1 MADPANGS
9 AEGLRLMR
17 LGWMMAETHGR
28 YRLGDDPRLRPM
40 ARTESH
46 RHVLPLNIE
55 RSPAEQRIEAERVL
69 TAVAAEQQCD
79 LLAGKDLGF
88 DATDLPN
95 SMECKASDYMRSLA
109 VQLRDARKEN
119 RGSETLRLLDEMDRL
134 FYLWDCA
141 IQDNLATGPY
151 GRSSAYQLG
160 RGIAET
166 YWALNPEADASR
178 DDSWAHLLVERFNA
192 LAALLRRSAALL
204 PELAAEALTATL
216 EQWRGVAEDVTR
228 QEESSRSLLPR
239 MPRSTVDRGEATTV
253 LGQQAGVW
261 RDLLLSGSDPTRL
274 VATDQTWLRARRLGP
289 LFKSFLP
296 EIVGLLLGLLLI
308 GGAVL
313 LVVLGEPLIPKALGA
328 TLAAV
333 LGAFGVTSS
342 SFFART
348 KAGGL
353 ELLERLRRK
362 VKGDAL
368 IAAATYLPQTY
379 SRRDKSVRQS
389 ASAGSG
395 RHLGPDMKYNSA
407 STMLETATGG
417 GVRSP
422 MASGGRR
429 RVRGED

>member
-1 MADPANGS
+1 MAEPANGS
-9 AEGLRLMR
+9 ADGLGLMR

-40 ARTESH
+40 AQRESH

-69 TAVAAEQQCD
+69 IAVAAEQECD
-79 LLAGKDLGF
+79 LLAGKDLGL
-88 DATDLPN
+88 DSGEIPGDE
-95 SMECKASDYMRSLA
+95 SKASDYMKSLA
-109 VQLRDARKEN
+109 VQLRDARKEAN
-119 RGSETLRLLDEMDRL
+119 ESEARVLLDKMDRL

-216 EQWRGVAEDVTR
+216 EQWRGVAEEVTR
-228 QEESSRSLLPR
+228 QEETSGSLLPH
-239 MPRSTVDRGEATTV
+239 MPRKAVDRGEATTV

-289 LFKSFLP
+289 LFRSFLP

-379 SRRDKSVRQS
+379 SRRNKSVRQS

-407 STMLETATGG
+407 PAFETATGG

-429 RVRGED
+429 RVRGKD